1 MEDRL
6 KAFWLGIFIIVGI
19 AITAWLFL
27 FLKPSAGNGELTLK
41 VLFSNIDKVEVG
53 TRVTF
58 AGKPVGEVKKI
69 QEVKDPRQSPS
80 DQFGNLY
87 IFELTLKVDSS
98 VQVYTYDEIVFASS
112 GLLGEKSIAIIPK
125 ATPPGAPSALNIT
138 HDLLFGRSTDKL
150 ESTLNQ
156 LTQVAETFG
165 KAMEGVNHF
174 VAMNSEEFNNTL
186 KSIHEFMNE
195 ANNQQ
200 FMNRASL
207 AADAIA
213 QAMRSANGMI
223 SEIHERGLI
232 SRMAKGFDQL
242 YEIGGQITQGEG
254 TLGRLI
260 YNDAFYH
267 QLTDLM
273 WRIDNLVSDIN
284 NYGLLFQY
292 DKKWQRCRRMRFCTE
307 MIPAEYCQH

>member
-1 MEDRL
+1 MGDGV

-19 AITAWLFL
+19 AISAWLIL

-41 VLFSNIDKVEVG
+41 VLFSNIDKIDVG

-69 QEVKDPRQSPS
+69 VEVKDPRKSPS

-87 IFELTLKVDSS
+87 IYELTLKVDSS
-98 VQVYTYDEIVFASS
+98 VQIYSYDEIVFASS

-125 ATPPGAPSALNIT
+125 SAPPGSPPPQNVT
-138 HDLLFGRSTDKL
+138 HDLLFARSTDKL
-150 ESTLNQ
+150 EATLNK

-165 KAMEGVNHF
+165 EAMEGVNRF
-174 VAMNSEEFNNTL
+174 VATNSEEFNKTL
-186 KSIHEFMNE
+186 KSIHEFMGE

-207 AADAIA
+207 AADAITL
-213 QAMRSANGMI
+213 AMNSANGMI
-223 SEIHERGLI
+223 TEIQERALI
-232 SRMAKGFDQL
+232 KRMAKGFDQV
-242 YEIGGQITQGEG
+242 YEIGERVTRGEG

-260 YNDAFYH
+260 HNDAFYH

-273 WRIDNLVSDIN
+273 WKLDNLVSDIN

-292 DKKWQRCRRMRFCTE
+292 DKKWQRCHRMRVCTE
-307 MIPAEYCQH
+307 MMPPEYCQH